1 VGCEVNLTVL
11 PLPKGKTTG
20 RARAPLKASPFQP
33 VTRDFAFLVDD
44 GVAAEQIVR
53 AARGADKVLI
63 VDVGVFDRFSGGAL
77 PPGKKSVAI
86 AVTLQPVE
94 ATMSEAEIEALSAK
108 VVAQVTKATGGVL
121 RG

>member
-1 VGCEVNLTVL
+1 MVNLTVL
-11 PLPKGKTTG
+11 PLPKGKAG

-77 PPGKKSVAI
+77 PQGKKSVAI

-94 ATMSEAEIEALSAK
+94 ATMSEAEIEALPAK